1 MVIKYTTRIVRGSC
15 PIPEFIEKYVDPPL
29 FLEYC
34 KACQN
39 YGKRWSCSPL
49 NVVPLDY
56 LNLYS
61 DIWLIGLEITLDN
74 NMLKGIICEDF
85 DVPKQ
90 IDDILCVEKKR
101 LTKLLI
107 REEKKI
113 PDSQYL
119 FSGACE
125 ICDICSRTEG
135 KPCLFPEKMRY
146 SIEAVGANVAK
157 ISEEILGIKVLWMKG
172 STIPEHLTLISGLLV
187 K

>member
-1 MVIKYTTRIVRGSC
+1 M
-15 PIPEFIEKYVDPPL
+15 PEFIEKYVDPPL

-34 KACQN
+34 KVCEN
-39 YGKRWSCSPL
+39 YGKRWSCTPL
-49 NVVPLDY
+49 NILPIEF

-61 DIWLIGLEITLDN
+61 DIWLIGLEIILNKD
-74 NMLKGIICEDF
+74 MLKGVVCEDF

-90 IDDILCVEKKR
+90 INDILCIEKKR

-113 PDSQYL
+113 AGSQYL
-119 FSGACE
+119 FSGGCE
-125 ICDICSRTEG
+125 ICDVCTRIEG

-146 SIEAVGANVAK
+146 SIEAMGANVAK

-172 STIPEHLTLISGLLV
+172 AIIPEHLTLICGLLI